1 MSGDSSGTGPS
12 GAGRDGHTAW
22 RRFGRPSPPVRI
34 SLSVLALAVSAALV
48 LLSPLALRA
57 FGPSDSGSD
66 RDWQRVGNVAQAYG
80 AVSALIAGLALA
92 GIGASLVFQAR
103 ESKANREQGMRTA
116 HTELIR
122 MAMTDPSLMACWGR
136 LDANTS
142 EVARRQHLYLNLVLS
157 HWEMMYELGALTDS
171 QLRQAAESIFRAA
184 PGRAFWAASRD
195 ARSDAA
201 GTRRARRCHQLLDES
216 YERAAISPPGPTG
229 G

>member
-1 MSGDSSGTGPS
+1 MTGDSSGTGR
-12 GAGRDGHTAW
+12 GGHTTR
-22 RRFGRPSPPVRI
+22 RRFHWSSPPVRI
-34 SLSVLALAVSAALV
+34 ALSVVAIIVSTALV

-66 RDWQRVGNVAQAYG
+66 RGWERVGNIAQAYG

-157 HWEMMYELGALTDS
+157 HWEMMYELGALTEG
-171 QLRQAAESIFRAA
+171 QLRQAADSIFRAA
-184 PGRAFWAASRD
+184 PGRTFWAASRD
-195 ARSDAA
+195 ARGDAA
-201 GTRRARRCHQLLDES
+201 ESRRARRFHQLVDES
-216 YERAAISPPGPTG
+216 FERSATPPAGSPG

>member
-1 MSGDSSGTGPS
+1 MSGDSSGTG
-12 GAGRDGHTAW
+12 RDGHTAR
-22 RRFGRPSPPVRI
+22 RRFSRPSPPVRI
-34 SLSVLALAVSAALV
+34 ALSVLALVASTALV

-57 FGPSDSGSD
+57 FGPSDTGSD
-66 RDWQRVGNVAQAYG
+66 RDWQRVGNIAQAYG

-157 HWEMMYELGALTDS
+157 HWEMMYELGALTEG
-171 QLRQAAESIFRAA
+171 QLRQAADSIFRAT
-184 PGRAFWAASRD
+184 PGRTFWAASRGP
-195 ARSDAA
+195 RGDAA
-201 GTRRARRCHQLLDES
+201 ETRRARRFHQLVDES
-216 YERAAISPPGPTG
+216 YERSGAAPPSLPG